1 MLFNLFIW
9 FVQEGEKS
17 RVSTEINSKKH
28 SKSWRKDLFCDCNAR
43 DNVSQLSCPFSLR
56 AESRTSSESQAP
68 DGKFA
73 GSGDM
78 SVHQSL
84 MQRITLDCS
93 LQTTHIVLVRL
104 STALTKCPRG
114 LSSREK
120 MFVLAPILRGV
131 SPQSLLDS
139 ACSGPWLQEHVVGP
153 DFLMADSKERQIPIF
168 RVTYH
173 LQLLS
178 PKVVNAVQNIVISC
192 GLGIQHMSLWGHFTV
207 KPHYRNMLWLYVVY
221 MYTHMF
227 LFFWDKVLLFNLG

>member
-17 RVSTEINSKKH
+17 HVSTEINSKKH
-28 SKSWRKDLFCDCNAR
+28 SKSWRKDLFCDCNAS

-73 GSGDM
+73 GSRDM

-139 ACSGPWLQEHVVGP
+139 ACSGHDCRSMWWDLISSRQTARRDRSRSSELPTTSSYCL
-153 DFLMADSKERQIPIF
+153 LRLSTLSK
-168 RVTYH
+168 T
-173 LQLLS
+173 LS
-178 PKVVNAVQNIVISC
+178 LAV
-192 GLGIQHMSLWGHFTV
+192 
-207 KPHYRNMLWLYVVY
+207 
-221 MYTHMF
+221 
-227 LFFWDKVLLFNLG
+227 D